1 MASSVTK
8 GLAAGAALFGGLL
21 AGVTANR
28 ALVQLPA
35 WERLGVI
42 SWAHFTRAENAGIG
56 SIFYPA
62 LGLAALLLTIA
73 TAIAFRVDRD
83 ARGARRFPIYL
94 ALTLAITWA
103 LVTRVVLVP
112 AMFRLKSAGDNAAEL
127 QQIFL
132 TVMRGSA
139 VNDIL
144 HVLTFALT
152 LWACAEVFSNSK
164 GN

>member
-152 LWACAEVFSNSK
+152 LWACAFSNSK